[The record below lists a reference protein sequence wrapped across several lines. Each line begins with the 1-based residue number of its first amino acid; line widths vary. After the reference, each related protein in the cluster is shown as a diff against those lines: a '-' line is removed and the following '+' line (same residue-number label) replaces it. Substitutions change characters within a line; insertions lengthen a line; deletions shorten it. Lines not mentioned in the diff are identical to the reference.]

1 MAIQSEIYLA
11 KNIKLDRDYN
21 NVLNYTLQQML
32 SYVQANQTAHAS
44 NYSFIPEAPN
54 TISVSFPYSTCLEST
69 YIAFQNKN
77 YSNRWF
83 FGWIDDVRYVNNGT
97 TEITYSVDAWSTYFR
112 ELNCSNKRFI
122 IRQHAT
128 NDAIGYNTTPE
139 GLELGEY
146 VINGIDL
153 DLDMQD
159 LYYVILATKSL
170 GGTSNTKATSLGG
183 IWVPRLCLCNR

>member
-11 KNIKLDRDYN
+11 NNIKLDRDYN

-44 NYSFIPEAPN
+44 NYSFIPESPN

-146 VINGIDL
+146 VIDGINKDNTL
-153 DLDMQD
+153 IPY
-159 LYYVILATKSL
+159 YYVILATESVNGASNVKATNL
-170 GGTSNTKATSLGG
+170 GGTF
-183 IWVPRLCLCNR
+183 VPRLCICNR